1 MQETPA
7 GRKETKPSPDT
18 EAARSPARR
27 RPQHYPAACS
37 HPSGG
42 DARERSGWGFSQIS
56 LHHDAGGRGPGF
68 SGLMRSTGHI
78 CRQERKR
85 KGKRSEA
92 QPSMAEGTRP
102 LWGGSHRRRQ
112 SPRAPRLPFPQED
125 EDKGPHPSPRNPTP
139 PTPNPRQTTPS
150 SQKRQGRSHV
160 CAKGARRTNDA
171 PLGTPESWEP
181 WPQPIGP
188 CHSRWWADPFA
199 VNPWPRRSTGP
210 LRRDPTPGT
219 EGKRTA

>member
-1 MQETPA
+1 MIPLYWQKAKKILLMKVKEESEKVGLKLNGMQETPA

-68 SGLMRSTGHI
+68 SGLTRSTGHI

-125 EDKGPHPSPRNPTP
+125 EDKGPHPSPRNPTSLE
-139 PTPNPRQTTPS
+139 NPMDR
-150 SQKRQGRSHV
+150 
-160 CAKGARRTNDA
+160 GA
-171 PLGTPESWEP
+171 W
-181 WPQPIGP
+181 
-188 CHSRWWADPFA
+188 
-199 VNPWPRRSTGP
+199 
-210 LRRDPTPGT
+210 
-219 EGKRTA
+219 